1 MNGLDG
7 AGLRGDGR
15 SVDALRDLQMEID
28 FAPAAKGSVLVRMGK
43 TTVLCAVSV
52 QESVPRWMQVQKVPG
67 GWITA
72 EYSMLPYSTSDRSS
86 RESSMGKVGGRT
98 QEIQRLIGRSI
109 RAVVDM
115 KALGPRTLWI
125 DCDVVQADGGTRTA
139 SITGAYVAVQRAIH
153 QLMREGLLKENP
165 VREAVAA
172 ISVGLIGETP
182 YLDLCYEEDV
192 AAEVDMN
199 VVMTSSGK
207 FVEVQGTAE
216 GRPFSSEELNR
227 MLALADKGIRELL
240 VAQQAAIG

>member
-1 MNGLDG
+1 MSVDNTD
-7 AGLRGDGR
+7 LRIDGR
-15 SVDALRDLQMEID
+15 TWDALRALRMEPD

-52 QESVPRWMQVQKVPG
+52 QESVPRWMQAQKVPG

-72 EYSMLPYSTSDRSS
+72 EYSMLPYSTTDRSS
-86 RESSMGKVGGRT
+86 RESSIGKVGGRT

-115 KALGPRTLWI
+115 QALGPRTLWI
-125 DCDVVQADGGTRTA
+125 DCDVIQADGGTRTA
-139 SITGAYVAVQRAIH
+139 SITGAYVAVQRAMH